1 MDSRQYNLPFEPE
14 NSPHGRNSRS
24 DFVGTDNPRH
34 LRAIDALS
42 KGPCK
47 REDLDRI
54 AGASNSP
61 ELVADLRRRGLRVPC
76 KMVAGV
82 DRDGVSV
89 KYGVYS
95 FDDDDFQKL
104 RAWVIA
110 TAGKE

>member
-1 MDSRQYNLPFEPE
+1 MDSRQYNLPFESGDLPHRRN
-14 NSPHGRNSRS
+14 NSP
-24 DFVGTDNPRH
+24 DFAGTDNPRH
-34 LRAIDALS
+34 LRAIDALT

-76 KMVAGV
+76 KMVAGI
-82 DRDGVSV
+82 DRDGVPI

-95 FDDDDFQKL
+95 FDDDDFQKV
-104 RAWVIA
+104 RKWATA